1 MIVKQLIEKVEGEAT
16 LDFTMKEGRVEGVAI
31 NFGYTRSIEKI
42 LQGKADRDA
51 LVITPR
57 VCGICNH
64 AHLMASVR
72 AIESGYENAGVT
84 ISLP

>member
-42 LQGKADRDA
+42 LQGKAD
-51 LVITPR
+51 
-57 VCGICNH
+57 
-64 AHLMASVR
+64 
-72 AIESGYENAGVT
+72 
-84 ISLP
+84 

>member
-1 MIVKQLIEKVEGEAT
+1 MIVKKLIEKVEGEAK
-16 LDFTMKEGRVEGVAI
+16 LDFTIKEGRVEGVKI
-31 NFGYTRSIEKI
+31 NFGYTRNIEKI

-64 AHLMASVR
+64 AHLIASVR
-72 AIESGYENAGVT
+72 AIENGYENAG
-84 ISLP
+84 